1 MPENY
6 SAFYTIIAYT
16 CRQYNITF
24 HFIIA
29 GLSSSS
35 NYSLSDD
42 DDSLPFDG
50 RLSNGQQEIIEK
62 NIELEQSLKR
72 LALLDKTQEEI
83 EKISKVMDCS
93 NIACKILMIISAL

>member
-1 MPENY
+1 MHLIRVASNT
-6 SAFYTIIAYT
+6 FQ
-16 CRQYNITF
+16 RQLF
-24 HFIIA
+24 SL

-42 DDSLPFDG
+42 DDSLPFEHK
-50 RLSNGQQEIIEK
+50 LSCGQQTTFEK

-83 EKISKVMDCS
+83 EKISKVKETIYIMQYGY
-93 NIACKILMIISAL
+93 